1 MMHRQTVD
9 LDDLQVNPVISGS
22 DKDCRPRWWNR
33 MAVDKEVVTFSLDLM
48 MDQVW
53 EYQHEN

>member
-9 LDDLQVNPVISGS
+9 LDDLQVNAVISGS

-33 MAVDKEVVTFSLDLM
+33 VAVDKEVVTFSLDLV
-48 MDQVW
+48 MD
-53 EYQHEN
+53 